1 MLFITTT
8 QSRNYYQIILMT
20 NKDPYIY
27 RIKSITKVVDGD
39 TIDANIDLGFDIS
52 LTKRIRLAGIDTP
65 ESRTRDLEEKKL
77 GLETKEW
84 LKNRL
89 QFAKD
94 IIIKTELPDS
104 TEKYGRI
111 LGHLFINGE
120 ETSLNNQMITE
131 GYAWEYDGGTKKKD
145 FSVLTSKRKIVS

>member
-1 MLFITTT
+1 MD
-8 QSRNYYQIILMT
+8 
-20 NKDPYIY
+20 KDPYIY
-27 RIKSITKVVDGD
+27 RIKSVLKVVDGD
-39 TIDANIDLGFDIS
+39 TIDAAIDLGFDTS
-52 LTKRIRLAGIDTP
+52 LTKRIRLAAVDTP
-65 ESRTRDLEEKKL
+65 ESRTSDAYEKKL
-77 GLETKEW
+77 GLESKEW

-111 LGHLFINGE
+111 IGHLYINGE
-120 ETSLNNQMITE
+120 ETSVNTQMIAE

-145 FSVLTSKRKIVS
+145 FALLESRRKK